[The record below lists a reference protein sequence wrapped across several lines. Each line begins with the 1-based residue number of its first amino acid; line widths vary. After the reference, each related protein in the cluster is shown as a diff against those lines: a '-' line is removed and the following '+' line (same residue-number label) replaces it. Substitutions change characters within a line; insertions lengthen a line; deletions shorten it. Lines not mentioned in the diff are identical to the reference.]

1 MLCIFLGLTLLPAQA
16 DEGVSP
22 TAIREIS
29 LLKAFQHQNVVQLV
43 AVHVDR
49 KVCNTCVPSTD
60 PQSRLCTHWHTG
72 QEALL
77 SLVFE
82 YAEHD
87 LFEMLRAQREHGRGT
102 ATAYGLHGY
111 TIKSL
116 LWQMLLATQALHAA
130 AIMHR
135 DLKPSNVLVMDNAG
149 AHGRV
154 KIADFGLAR

>member
-1 MLCIFLGLTLLPAQA
+1 M
-16 DEGVSP
+16 SP
-22 TAIREIS
+22 TAIREIN
-29 LLKAFQHQNVVQLV
+29 LLKAFQHRNVVQLV

-49 KVCNTCVPSTD
+49 KVRDTCVS
-60 PQSRLCTHWHTG
+60 QSLKPEAVLTLWQTM

-82 YAEHD
+82 FSEHD

-135 DLKPSNVLVMDNAG
+135 DLKPSNVLVMDNTS